1 MTDKQQELIDLYIQK
16 VINDNSHLFAD
27 ILLHG
32 TAIDMDRDQIYAKMI
47 QNSVTLSVNIAAKI
61 IIDLLEEKDILSLV
75 SDEKI
80 LQKSVF
86 KLRTEFIDS

>member
-32 TAIDMDRDQIYAKMI
+32 TDIDMDRDQIYAKMI